1 MTMVL
6 VTLFITRFTNFT
18 ILSRQ
23 EGVLNSN
30 GKLRDTILARGN
42 IVCSRSYP
50 YRSHKDSSR

>member
-23 EGVLNSN
+23 GVLNSR

-42 IVCSRSYP
+42 IVFFTVIP
-50 YRSHKDSSR
+50 LQKP